1 MKITIFSLGT
11 LSVLGFALNG
21 NPILDEVKSGNKQLI
36 CNNKQ
41 VPIEKI
47 VDFDGQTWIFTN
59 GYARNCEVK

>member
-11 LSVLGFALNG
+11 LSVLGFALHG
-21 NPILDEVKSGNKQLI
+21 NPILDEVKSGNKQLV
-36 CNNKQ
+36 CNNKH
-41 VPIEKI
+41 VAVEKI